1 MKKIDPQQD
10 LSRRERQIMEALY
23 RLGKASASEIHD
35 AIPEPPTYT
44 AVRTLLGILES
55 KGHVRFEADGR
66 RYIYQ
71 PVVPREQMARTVIDD
86 VVQTF
91 FQGSIESVVANLLN
105 REESNVSEE
114 QLDALAALIEQ
125 ARKEGR

>member
-1 MKKIDPQQD
+1 
-10 LSRRERQIMEALY
+10 MEALY